1 MLRALAWLLWVG
13 GLAAC
18 AAVPPLPPADPAP
31 RSHAVRVV
39 RTGEHT
45 AIVIARAE
53 VIATGL
59 LPEAE
64 DVRAAAYL
72 EFGWGDRVYY
82 PTPEP
87 TLGMTLDAAFW
98 PTPAVMHLAARARPP
113 ELTYAGVAAAEVEVL
128 AMTQGNFRRL
138 VGAIADEFLRPES
151 GRAEP
156 IARNLVSG
164 GYFYEAHG
172 RFHLFNTCNT
182 WTARMLRAGG
192 VNLWP
197 SGVVTGND
205 LMTRL
210 RAALAEDRA
219 SRGRAALDA
228 LRPSAALR
236 GAGAGEVSCDA
247 GTFADTASGARDGK
261 GFHAVSKPGLDTP
274 GRSRGPQLICVM
286 SRRWR
291 PR

>member
-1 MLRALAWLLWVG
+1 MRRALAWLLCAG
-13 GLAAC
+13 CLAAC
-18 AAVPPLPPADPAP
+18 AAVPPLPPEDSAP
-31 RSHAVRVV
+31 RTRTVRVV
-39 RTGEHT
+39 GDGWHS
-45 AIVIARAE
+45 AIVISRAE
-53 VIATGL
+53 VTATGL

-64 DVRAAAYL
+64 DFPAAAYL

-87 TLGMTLDAAFW
+87 TLGMTLDAALL
-98 PTPAVMHLAARARPP
+98 PTPAVMHVAGRVGAP
-113 ELTYAGVAAAEVEVL
+113 ELRYPDVEVL
-128 AMTQGNFRRL
+128 AMTQGDLRRL

-197 SGVVTGND
+197 SGVITGND

-210 RAALAEDRA
+210 RAALAADRE
-219 SRGRAALDA
+219 SSGQAAGDA
-228 LRPSAALR
+228 LRPGRAEGKWGIVDLADDV
-236 GAGAGEVSCDA
+236 GCG
-247 GTFADTASGARDGK
+247 GTFADTSSGARDAK
-261 GFHAVSKPGLDTP
+261 GFHALSKPGLDTP
-274 GRSRGPQLICVM
+274 RRSRGHELICVM